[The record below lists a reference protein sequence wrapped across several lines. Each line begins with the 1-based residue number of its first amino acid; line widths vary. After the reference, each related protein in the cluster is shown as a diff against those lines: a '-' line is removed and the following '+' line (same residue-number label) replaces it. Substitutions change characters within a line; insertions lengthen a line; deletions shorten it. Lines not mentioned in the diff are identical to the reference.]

1 MEALAARGVM
11 TILALV
17 AIVQLA
23 AALGAPIGAH
33 VYGGR
38 AAGRGEALPTA
49 YRLASLLTV
58 GVLLAAGW
66 LVLARAGVV
75 GSPAADSTLAVWGT
89 WVIAGFLALNTLGN
103 LASTSAVERWGFGA
117 ATAVAA
123 VLTVIVANS

>member
-17 AIVQLA
+17 ALVQLA

-38 AAGRGEALPTA
+38 AAGIGEALPVG
-49 YRLASLLTV
+49 YRIASLITV

-66 LVLARAGVV
+66 IVLGRAGIVA
-75 GSPAADSTLAVWGT
+75 SPAMDSTLAIAGT
-89 WVIAGFLALNTLGN
+89 WAIAGFLVLNTLGN
-103 LASTSAVERWGFGA
+103 LASTSAIERFGFGV

-123 VLTVIVANS
+123 VLTVIVARS